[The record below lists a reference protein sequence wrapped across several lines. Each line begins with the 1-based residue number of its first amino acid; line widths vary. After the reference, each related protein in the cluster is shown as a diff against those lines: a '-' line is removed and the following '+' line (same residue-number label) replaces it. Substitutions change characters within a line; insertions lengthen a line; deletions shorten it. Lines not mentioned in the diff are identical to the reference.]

1 MKLDVLSIGR
11 YIYRPMNT
19 PYFPAWRRKLAAVG
33 RHTANCRQK
42 SPVEIEAQCGP
53 FLSERT
59 LKPPEDGTHRR
70 RRVFFLSRV
79 FWCFLW
85 QVLQPRTSCR
95 AVVRQIQAFC
105 ETEQRRFDENT
116 SAYCQARG
124 RLPIACLQQALADS
138 ARSADHLSRQGVPGW
153 TRPIK
158 VVDASSV
165 RLPDT
170 KENRNFYP
178 YPSGQRPGCGFPVMQ
193 VCGLYSLAS
202 GAILKTVQGAW
213 SANEVRL
220 FKDLWPELHS
230 GDILLGDR
238 PFGAY
243 PLLALLPLRG
253 VDVVSRLHHGRRFS
267 RHQAKRIGPSQW
279 LMTWSKPP
287 QRPNYFTEAEWA
299 EVPLQI
305 TVRIIH
311 VRIQQKGFRTTELWL
326 STTLLDPIAYP
337 AEQVAGL
344 YLRRWDMELCFRD
357 LKTTMGMEE
366 LRCRTPAMAHKELL
380 AFLIAHNLMRCLI
393 AQAAS
398 AHQVCHTRISFKGA
412 VDAARS
418 FNHAMRLTRS
428 QRHAQRLYR
437 RLLQILALDLAPLR
451 PGRIEPRA
459 VKRRP
464 KPYSR
469 LTKPRHLYRELP
481 HRGKRIQKKPGRNP
495 RLT

>member
-1 MKLDVLSIGR
+1 
-11 YIYRPMNT
+11 MNT
-19 PYFPAWRRKLAAVG
+19 PCFPVWRRKLAALG
-33 RHTANCRQK
+33 RRTTHARRQ
-42 SPVEIEAQCGP
+42 SPVEIETQCGP
-53 FLSERT
+53 FLSAHA
-59 LKPPEDGTHRR
+59 LKPPEDGKRRR
-70 RRVFFLSRV
+70 RRVFFISRV
-79 FWCFLW
+79 FWCFVW

-95 AVVRQIQAFC
+95 AVVRQVQAFC
-105 ETEQRRFDENT
+105 ETQHRRFDENS

-124 RLPIACLQQALADS
+124 RLPIACLQQALTDS
-138 ARSADHLSRQGVPGW
+138 ARSADHLASQGVPGW
-153 TRPIK
+153 KRPVK

-170 KENRNFYP
+170 KENRQRYP

-193 VCGLYSLAS
+193 ICGLYSLAS
-202 GAILKTVQGAW
+202 GAILKTVQAPW

-220 FKDLWPELHS
+220 FKGLWPELQS

-243 PLLALLPLRG
+243 ALLALLPLRG
-253 VDVVSRLHHGRRFS
+253 IDVVSRLHQGRRFS
-267 RHQAKRIGPSQW
+267 RRQAKRLGPSQW
-279 LMTWSKPP
+279 LVTWSKPL
-287 QRPNYFTEAEWA
+287 QRPDYLTEAEWA
-299 EVPLQI
+299 EVPPQI

-311 VRIQQKGFRTTELWL
+311 VRVQQNGFRTMELWL
-326 STTLLDPIAYP
+326 STTLLDPITHP
-337 AEQVAGL
+337 TELVADL

-380 AFLIAHNLMRCLI
+380 AFLVAHNLMRCLI

-398 AHQVCHTRISFKGA
+398 AHKVCRTRISFKGA

-418 FNHAMRLTRS
+418 FHQAMRLSRS
-428 QRHAQRLYR
+428 QRHVQRLYR
-437 RLLQILALDLAPLR
+437 RLLEILARDLVPRR
-451 PGRIEPRA
+451 PGRLEPRA

-481 HRGKRIQKKPGRNP
+481 HRGKRIQKKPGRKP
-495 RLT
+495 CLS